1 MIMISQHDSSSVSKL
16 RVYVDF
22 CTTFSFDTTPMGG
35 ENFNWNGTDSIWSCA
50 SLKKCFRSQKTAELF
65 LEASHTSPRTP
76 FLNDGCFFPS
86 FFSRTSGA
94 LTATRRTSSK
104 AARAPGCGGVWR
116 SRTCISSSPIP
127 RPTASSKAC
136 YAHHHS
142 FILTAPMSQSSAGR
156 GGEGLTLSTSGTRR
170 SRVRIASLIHRW
182 LP

>member
-1 MIMISQHDSSSVSKL
+1 MVFTLL
-16 RVYVDF
+16 RQPITRGAVEG
-22 CTTFSFDTTPMGG
+22 SEGG
-35 ENFNWNGTDSIWSCA
+35 GVNIHIPIHFT
-50 SLKKCFRSQKTAELF
+50 LKGPCSAPRG
-65 LEASHTSPRTP
+65 SHTSPRTP

-86 FFSRTSGA
+86 FFTRTSGA

-127 RPTASSKAC
+127 RPTASSKAF